1 MSDHRDDEPRPERP
15 PIRAVDGSQSAAL
28 GWPITVLGLGL
39 LAAITVITVTGGD
52 VDALNNTLGKLLAAI
67 GAAGGLGAWVNST
80 RAAKQTNG
88 VMDERIAAG
97 VERGILL
104 ALERAQAQ
112 QAAAARPRGRARPPA
127 EPPAA

>member
-1 MSDHRDDEPRPERP
+1 VVSDHRDDEPRPERP

-28 GWPITVLGLGL
+28 GWPIATLGLGL
-39 LAAITVITVTGGD
+39 LASITVITVMGGD
-52 VDALNNTLGKLLAAI
+52 VDALNNVLGKLLAAV

-112 QAAAARPRGRARPPA
+112 AAAVRPARGRAQ
-127 EPPAA
+127 PPAA